1 MRNGGSPPGFGAWP
15 DRLGIDAPA
24 GARKHDD
31 RVASVAV
38 VSGIESVKRMP
49 AQAVTA
55 ACISA
60 TVSRKHGSEGCR
72 FVFKNPYMAR

>member
-1 MRNGGSPPGFGAWP
+1 MRKVELA
-15 DRLGIDAPA
+15 DAACEGNLDQIPRCQA
-24 GARKHDD
+24 PHLESSE
-31 RVASVAV
+31 SVAV

-60 TVSRKHGSEGCR
+60 TVSRKHGSEGCS
-72 FVFKNPYMAR
+72 FVFKNPYMAC